1 MQWFRYLTQVKGS
14 LCLMRLLPLT
24 ALIASSLL
32 TATALSGCTATVVVE
47 SAPEANDPGCAEIIV
62 RLPDQVGDLSK
73 RQTNA
78 QSTGAWG
85 NPTAVILRCGLEP
98 VEISSL
104 PCVTAGGVDWLVDES
119 KAPSYRFITYAAN
132 PATEVIVDSAQISG
146 VSALEGLGSAVSN
159 IPAAKRCK

>member
-1 MQWFRYLTQVKGS
+1 
-14 LCLMRLLPLT
+14 MRFLPVT
-24 ALIASSLL
+24 ALFATGLLSLTLL
-32 TATALSGCTATVVVE
+32 TGCTATVVVE
-47 SAPEANDPGCAEIIV
+47 SAPEANDPACAEIIV

-98 VEISSL
+98 VEVSNL
-104 PCVTAGGVDWLVDES
+104 PCVTAGGVDWLVDDS
-119 KAPSYRFITYAAN
+119 KAPSYRFISYAAK

-146 VSALEGLGSAVSN
+146 VSALESLGSAVSN
-159 IPAAKRCK
+159 IPASKRCK